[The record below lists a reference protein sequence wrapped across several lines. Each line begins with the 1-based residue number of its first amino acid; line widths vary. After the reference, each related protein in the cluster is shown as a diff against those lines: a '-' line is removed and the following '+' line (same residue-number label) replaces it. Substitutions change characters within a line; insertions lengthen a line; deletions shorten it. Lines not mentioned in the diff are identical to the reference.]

1 MNGIRYR
8 ISRCDTRNDDA
19 FVLIKNV
26 CISVEREDN
35 VGDQVSHC
43 IQLTGSQCIGKTN
56 EECVDLAF
64 GLMSGSIA
72 LTSKKLLDSSVS
84 IVNSYYIPNL

>member
-8 ISRCDTRNDDA
+8 ISRCDTLNDDR
-19 FVLIKNV
+19 FLLIKNV

-64 GLMSGSIA
+64 RLMSGSIA
-72 LTSKKLLDSSVS
+72 KTSNKLLDSSVT
-84 IVNSYYIPNL
+84 IVNSFYIPNI

>member
-8 ISRCDTRNDDA
+8 ISRCDTLNDDR
-19 FVLIKNV
+19 FLLIKNV

-64 GLMSGSIA
+64 RLMSGSIA
-72 LTSKKLLDSSVS
+72 KTSNKLLESSMT
-84 IVNSYYIPNL
+84 IVNSFYIPNI